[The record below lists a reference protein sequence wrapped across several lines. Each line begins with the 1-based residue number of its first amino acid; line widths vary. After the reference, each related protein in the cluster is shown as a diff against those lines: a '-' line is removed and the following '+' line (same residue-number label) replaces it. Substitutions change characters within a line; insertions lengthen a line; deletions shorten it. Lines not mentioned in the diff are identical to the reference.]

1 MTREHHLLV
10 LPHAVLRFGPN
21 TKNKEESRPVSH
33 HLSLAAIL
41 MAVWLLFSG
50 HFDPLFLTLGA
61 ISVLFAVYIGYRMEV
76 VDQEGHPVR
85 ITTRALIFFPW
96 LFWEIIKSNID
107 VAKVILSPSMSIQP
121 QVFTVTAAQKTAVG
135 RVIYANS
142 ITLTP
147 GTVTIDVRGNQFD
160 VHALTRA
167 SAGGV
172 RGGDMDRLVSRMEG
186 SR

>member
-1 MTREHHLLV
+1 M
-10 LPHAVLRFGPN
+10 
-21 TKNKEESRPVSH
+21 SH

-50 HFDPLFLTLGA
+50 HLDPLFLSLGT
-61 ISVLFAVYIGYRMEV
+61 ISVVCAVYIGYRMEV

-85 ITTRALIFFPW
+85 ITTRAFAFFPW
-96 LFWEIIKSNID
+96 LFWEVIKSNID
-107 VAKVILSPSMSIQP
+107 VARVILSPTLSLQP
-121 QVFTVTAAQKTAVG
+121 QTFTVTADQKTAVG

-147 GTVTIDVRGNQFD
+147 GTITIDVNGKKFD
-160 VHALTRA
+160 VHALTRL
-167 SAGGV
+167 SADGV
-172 RGGDMDRLVSRMEG
+172 KSGDMNRLVCRMED